1 MLFSGRKFNEVGMRT
16 VIKSLMCMLLVFCCQ
31 VVPANAE
38 VIKAT
43 SNDYTLGLGDVVRV
57 SVYANPDMATET
69 RVAEDGN
76 ITLPFIG
83 DVLVKGLTPKLAQQK
98 IAKLLDAGGYV
109 KNAQVNLLVSQYQ
122 SQIVSVMG
130 EVNRPGKIVLEKPT
144 KLSELIGLAGGLNGN
159 ASDWITLIR
168 EVQGESKTF
177 RYDLREL
184 LVKGNPNSNPQILPN
199 DVVYIDARE
208 VSVLGQVNRPGK
220 YSIVSGVRNVID
232 FISLAGGVSS
242 SGADKVIVM
251 TQRDGKKEKHEVDI
265 DLLFQGSS
273 HLSTIE
279 LAAGDTIYV
288 PRFPV
293 FYIYGEVQRAGAYRL
308 ERNMIVSQ
316 ALSMG
321 GGLSQ
326 RGSERRIKIKRIV
339 EGKTQELDVRGAD
352 LVQAN
357 DVIYVNESLF

>member
-1 MLFSGRKFNEVGMRT
+1 MRL
-16 VIKSLMCMLLVFCCQ
+16 VIKVLMYFAVVFSCFAPIAHADASK
-31 VVPANAE
+31 VTAA
-38 VIKAT
+38 
-43 SNDYTLGLGDVVRV
+43 DYVLGLGDVVRV
-57 SVYANPDMATET
+57 SVYANPDMTTEA

-76 ITLPFIG
+76 ITLPFVG

-98 IAKLLDAGGYV
+98 IAKLLDSGGYV

-122 SQIVSVMG
+122 SQVVSVMG
-130 EVNRPGKIVLEKPT
+130 EVNRPGKVVLEKPT
-144 KLSELIGLAGGLNGN
+144 RLSELIGLAGGLNGN
-159 ASDWITLIR
+159 ASDWITLVR
-168 EVQGESKTF
+168 EVQGESKAL

-184 LVKGNPNSNPQILPN
+184 LVKGNAASNPQIIAN
-199 DVVYIDARE
+199 DVVFVDARE
-208 VSVLGQVNRPGK
+208 ISVLGQVNRPGK
-220 YSIVSGVRNVID
+220 YSIVSGVRNVVD
-232 FISLAGGVSS
+232 FISLAGGIAS

-251 TQRDGKKEKHEVDI
+251 TQRDGKKEKHEIDL

-273 HLSTIE
+273 HVGTVE

-316 ALSMG
+316 ALSLG
-321 GGLSQ
+321 GGLNQ
-326 RGSERRIKIKRIV
+326 RGSERRIKIKRTV
-339 EGKTQELDVRGAD
+339 DGKTQELDVKGAD

>member
-1 MLFSGRKFNEVGMRT
+1 MR
-16 VIKSLMCMLLVFCCQ
+16 VAIKVLMCLMVLFTCFGIS
-31 VVPANAE
+31 AHAE
-38 VIKAT
+38 APKT
-43 SNDYTLGLGDVVRV
+43 TTNDYVLGLGDVVRV
-57 SVYANPDMATET
+57 SVYANPDMSTET

-98 IAKLLDAGGYV
+98 IAKLLDSGGYV
-109 KNAQVNLLVSQYQ
+109 KNAQVNLLVSQFQ
-122 SQIVSVMG
+122 SQVVSVMG
-130 EVNRPGKIVLEKPT
+130 EVNRPGKVVLEKPT
-144 KLSELIGLAGGLNGN
+144 RLSELIGLAGGLNGN

-184 LVKGNPNSNPQILPN
+184 LVKGNASSNPRILAN
-199 DVVYIDARE
+199 DVVYVDSRE

-220 YSIVSGVRNVID
+220 YSIVSGVRNVVD
-232 FISLAGGVSS
+232 FISLAGGISS

-251 TQRDGKKEKHEVDI
+251 TQRDGKKEKHEVDL
-265 DLLFQGSS
+265 DLLFQGST
-273 HLSTIE
+273 HVGTIE

-316 ALSMG
+316 ALSLG
-321 GGLSQ
+321 GGLNQ
-326 RGSERRIKIKRIV
+326 RGSERRVKIKRTV
-339 EGKTQELDVRGAD
+339 DGKTQELDVKGAD